1 MTVPPGECL
10 VSCGPAP
17 LPCALTCA
25 APEPPP
31 PCCSAYYIRTAN
43 AAGLPSDPTKW
54 VVFMEGGGWASSLHA
69 SVGRAKTGLGSSK
82 DYGPDPG
89 RIEGLGMFGAPPF
102 DTHTVVYVKY
112 W

>member
-1 MTVPPGECL
+1 
-10 VSCGPAP
+10 
-17 LPCALTCA
+17 
-25 APEPPP
+25 
-31 PCCSAYYIRTAN
+31 
-43 AAGLPSDPTKW
+43 
-54 VVFMEGGGWASSLHA
+54 MEGGGWASSLHA

-82 DYGPDPG
+82 NYGPDPG